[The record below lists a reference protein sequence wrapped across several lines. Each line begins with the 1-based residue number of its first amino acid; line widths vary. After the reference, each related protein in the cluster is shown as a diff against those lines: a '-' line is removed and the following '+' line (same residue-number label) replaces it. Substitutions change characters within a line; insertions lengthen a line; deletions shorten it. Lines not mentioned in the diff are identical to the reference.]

1 MSNIPEFILEFLIG
15 GTVVTLVSY
24 FGSKGSGDL
33 AAFITMFP
41 SISTLGFYFVY
52 KNGGNEAVMKF
63 VQGFFLVVPSWILYV
78 VLMYILSSRLHVIY
92 SLVISV
98 GSYMISSFLLSKI
111 KDVIFT

>member
-78 VLMYILSSRLHVIY
+78 VLMYILCSRLSVIY
-92 SLVISV
+92 SLIISV

-111 KDVIFT
+111 KHIIFT

>member
-1 MSNIPEFILEFLIG
+1 MSNASEFILEFLIG
-15 GTVVTLVSY
+15 GSVVTLISY

-52 KNGGNEAVMKF
+52 RNGGNEAVMKF
-63 VQGFFLVVPSWILYV
+63 VQGFFLVVPSWILYI
-78 VLMYILSSRLHVIY
+78 VLMYILCSRLSVIY

-98 GSYMISSFLLSKI
+98 SSYMISSFFLSKI
-111 KDVIFT
+111 KRIIFT